1 MGADLGDLVEG
12 DDGLPAEDVGP
23 WAKEKHTYL
32 CRYVDVSRGARLKF
46 IGPGK
51 AGATYIDLFCGPGR
65 ARVGSSEFIDGS
77 CVAAWKKSVE
87 GGAPFSR
94 VLIADL
100 DQKRLEA
107 ASVRLQRAGAPVE
120 VFYGRAVD
128 TVGTIVNRTS
138 EYGLHF
144 AFLDP
149 FNLGDLDFRIFQ
161 ILAKRK
167 RMDVIAHLSKMDL
180 QRNLGR
186 NIAADHSAFDAFAPG
201 WRDIITVDQTQR
213 GIRAEFIDHWRNIV
227 SKVGFSASTEM
238 KLLKGSRE
246 QHLYWLLLLAS
257 HDLAH
262 RFWNVAA
269 NTDGQGRLDL

>member
-1 MGADLGDLVEG
+1 LGELVEG

-32 CRYVDVSRGARLKF
+32 CRYIDISRGTRQKF
-46 IGPGK
+46 IGAGK

-65 ARVGSSEFIDGS
+65 ARVSGGEFIDGS

-100 DQKRLEA
+100 DQERLDAAKARLE
-107 ASVRLQRAGAPVE
+107 RAGAPVE
-120 VFYGRAVD
+120 VFCGKAVD
-128 TVGTIVNRTS
+128 TAEIIVRRLS

-149 FNLGDLDFRIFQ
+149 FNLGDLDFRIFR
-161 ILAKRK
+161 ILSRRK

-186 NIAADHSAFDAFAPG
+186 NIAADASALDLFAPG
-201 WRDIITVDQTQR
+201 WRDIVTVEQTQR
-213 GIRAEFIDHWRNIV
+213 GIRAELIDYWRNIV
-227 SKVGFSASTEM
+227 SKVGFSASPEM
-238 KLLKGSRE
+238 KLLKGSRD

-269 NTDGQGRLDL
+269 NTDGQGKLDL